1 MEHHLEIV
9 SLPNDIEDYAAIDR
23 VVMDDSDG
31 KTVPG
36 ETLNVTWVAHHRF
49 ERGENVGGLTLDSL
63 AEQV

>member
-23 VVMDDSDG
+23 VVMDDRDG

-36 ETLNVTWVAHHRF
+36 ETLNAIWVALHRF
-49 ERGENVGGLTLDSL
+49 ERGEKVGGLTLDSL